1 MKKLVFILG
10 LLVFATYMNAQVIDG
25 IHDKLFDYYAEEKW
39 EDCAFKADRMIL
51 QEKYKNDAEVYL
63 YLAASYNKIFL
74 MGLED
79 TTLLYKVPEYADAYK
94 YALKYSVLSKKK
106 DKKAKFYFPKN
117 DFLFEEIAIAG
128 IYYIDHYLSI
138 NKPPKAN
145 SYMRKIMKTYT
156 DVNIYFMHGVL
167 SLMSADSV
175 TGRPVIDSVFYTMD
189 KVRPKNV
196 ENTEFIMIDAFDLY
210 VNFLINREKPLTDS
224 ARSVITR
231 GLRYFPGDELLKY
244 DLQLIDNPS
253 LDIPKPDNAKKK
265 LMLKQISTILPDDD
279 SDDAD
284 DGDDD

>member
-1 MKKLVFILG
+1 MKKLFLFAG
-10 LLVFATYMNAQVIDG
+10 LLVLATYMNAQVVGG
-25 IHDKLFDYYAEEKW
+25 IHDKLFDYYSEEKW

-94 YALKYSVLSKKK
+94 YALKYSVMAKKK
-106 DKKAKFYFPKN
+106 DKKAKLYFPKN
-117 DFLFEEIAIAG
+117 DNMLEEIAIAG
-128 IYYIDHYLSI
+128 IYYVDHYLSV
-138 NKPPKAN
+138 NKPTKAN

-189 KVRPKNV
+189 KARPKNV
-196 ENTEFIMIDAFDLY
+196 GNTEFIMIDAFDMY
-210 VNFLINREKPLTDS
+210 ANFLIKRETPLTDS
-224 ARSVITR
+224 ARNVINR

-244 DLQLIDNPS
+244 DLKLIENPGT
-253 LDIPKPDNAKKK
+253 DIPKPENARKKV
-265 LMLKQISTILPDDD
+265 MLKQITTNLPDDD
-279 SDDAD
+279 
-284 DGDDD
+284 DDDTEDDDE

>member
-1 MKKLVFILG
+1 MKRFFLFVG
-10 LLVFATYMNAQVIDG
+10 LLVLATYMNAQVVGG
-25 IHDKLFDYYAEEKW
+25 IHDKLFDYYSEERW

-79 TTLLYKVPEYADAYK
+79 TALLYKVPEYADAYK
-94 YALKYSVLSKKK
+94 YALKYSVMAKKK
-106 DKKAKFYFPKN
+106 DKKAKLYFPKN
-117 DFLFEEIAIAG
+117 DNMLEEIAIAG
-128 IYYIDHYLSI
+128 IYYVDHYLSV
-138 NKPPKAN
+138 NKPTKAN

-189 KVRPKNV
+189 KARPKNV
-196 ENTEFIMIDAFDLY
+196 ANTEFIMIDAFDQY
-210 VNFLINREKPLTDS
+210 VNFLIKREIPLTDS
-224 ARSVITR
+224 ARNVINR

-244 DLQLIDNPS
+244 DLKLIENPGT
-253 LDIPKPDNAKKK
+253 DIPKPENAKKK
-265 LMLKQISTILPDDD
+265 VMLKQITTNLPEDDD
-279 SDDAD
+279 DDTEED
-284 DGDDD
+284 DE

>member
-1 MKKLVFILG
+1 MKKFFLFTG
-10 LLVFATYMNAQVIDG
+10 LLVLATYMNAQVVGG
-25 IHDKLFDYYAEEKW
+25 IHDKLFDYYSEERW

-94 YALKYSVLSKKK
+94 YALKYSVMAKKK
-106 DKKAKFYFPKN
+106 DKKAKLYFPKN
-117 DFLFEEIAIAG
+117 DNMLEEISIAG
-128 IYYIDHYLSI
+128 IYYVDHYLSV
-138 NKPPKAN
+138 NKPTKAN

-189 KVRPKNV
+189 KARPKNV
-196 ENTEFIMIDAFDLY
+196 ANTEFIMIDAFDLY
-210 VNFLINREKPLTDS
+210 VNFLIKRENPLTDS
-224 ARSVITR
+224 ARNVINR

-244 DLQLIDNPS
+244 DLKLIENPGT
-253 LDIPKPDNAKKK
+253 DIPKPENAKKK
-265 LMLKQISTILPDDD
+265 VMLKQITTNLPDDD
-279 SDDAD
+279 
-284 DGDDD
+284 DDDTEDDDE